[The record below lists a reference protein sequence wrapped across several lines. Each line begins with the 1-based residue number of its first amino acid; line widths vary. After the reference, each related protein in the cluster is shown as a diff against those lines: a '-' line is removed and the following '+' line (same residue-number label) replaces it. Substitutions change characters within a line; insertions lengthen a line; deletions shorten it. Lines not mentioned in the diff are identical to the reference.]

1 MIEVDK
7 VNSLFIQN
15 CGSCVLSSYAIVS
28 NYFTNIPIEGFF
40 EDYCRHFGLSFNTWQ
55 EAELA
60 YAQHFDQEWRKRAC
74 RGYEV
79 ILDLHQNSTQRAF
92 EQSRK
97 IFSGRF
103 YLDSAVVVSGLQN
116 CLRNEES
123 FLNIT
128 YEPGINYHSITIF
141 YDGNNFR
148 YRDTN
153 TTSIGTIGL
162 LSQIGRLRDSVLYAR
177 SR

>member
-1 MIEVDK
+1 MIEIAK

-28 NYFTNIPIEGFF
+28 NYFTNLPIEQFF

-60 YAQHFDQEWRKRAC
+60 YAQHFDQEWRRRAC

-79 ILDLHQNSTQRAF
+79 ILDLHQNSTQHVF

-97 IFSGRF
+97 IFLGHF
-103 YLDSAVVVSGLQN
+103 YLDSTVVVSELENQ
-116 CLRNEES
+116 LRNEES

-128 YEPGINYHSITIF
+128 YEPGVNYHSITIF
-141 YDGNNFR
+141 YDGINFR

-153 TTSIGTIGL
+153 NRSIGTIGL
-162 LSQIGRLRDSVLYAR
+162 LTQIGRLRDSILYASKR
-177 SR
+177 